1 MSIVNVPEIGVFLPT
16 STPDPERPI
25 IGDVAGAAR
34 TAERLG
40 LDSVWATDQLV
51 AAAPILDSTVALAAA
66 AAVTERVRL
75 GWGVLILA
83 LRPAPLVAKQV
94 AALQQVSGNRLILGV
109 GTGNTAHGDGS
120 WRAAGVPV
128 GERAARTDAALELL
142 PDLIAG
148 KPVGAYGA
156 PITLAPIAPTPPLVV
171 AGEVRAARQR
181 AVRFGAEWLS
191 LRPELGALERGI
203 AELRSLAA
211 ELGRPVP
218 AVSLVAPLSTEGADV
233 TTEQVAAFAD
243 AGVSRLI
250 LSPTG
255 PDTEGDYAH
264 AAEVRSRLRAR

>member
-1 MSIVNVPEIGVFLPT
+1 MSTASVPEIGVFLPT

-25 IGDVAGAAR
+25 IGDVVAAAR

-51 AAAPILDSTVALAAA
+51 ASAPILDGAVVLAAA

-83 LRPAPLVAKQV
+83 LRPAPWVAKQV
-94 AALQQVSGNRLILGV
+94 ATLQHVSGNRLVLGV

-156 PITLAPIAPTPPLVV
+156 PIALAPVAPMPPLVV
-171 AGEVRAARQR
+171 AGEVRAARRR

-191 LRPELGALERGI
+191 LRPEVGALEQGI
-203 AELRSLAA
+203 AELRALAA

-218 AVSLVAPLSTEGADV
+218 AVSLVAPLSPDGPDA
-233 TTEQVAAFAD
+233 TTEQAAAFAA
-243 AGVSRLI
+243 AGVRRLI

-255 PDTEGDYAH
+255 PDTEHDYAH
-264 AAEVRSRLRAR
+264 AAEVRTRLRAH